1 MGIASNC
8 WSHNKIDYF
17 RSELVKKER
26 NTVCMVTIL
35 RPSKGSTNNQINSST
50 NSSSSRGT
58 SLSHSRGT
66 SLNHSKGTNLNH
78 NRGTSSKMHMHS
90 SSNNSSMTH
99 MHSNSSSSS
108 NNSQN
113 SNHSK
118 LQVLRHSKNS
128 LKPKRRKK
136 VFDSLGMCGPVAE
149 LRPHGW

>member
-78 NRGTSSKMHMHS
+78 NRGTSS
-90 SSNNSSMTH
+90 
-99 MHSNSSSSS
+99 S

-118 LQVLRHSKNS
+118 LQVLRPSKNS